1 VPALTTEAGS
11 AVGTRFEH
19 PPTTRARTRLQNN
32 NVKPKKFGNDFVC
45 FLATVGEPRDFQ
57 EVVTQQEWKKGMD
70 VEYQALEKNKM

>member
-1 VPALTTEAGS
+1 M
-11 AVGTRFEH
+11 GTRFEH
-19 PPTTRARTRLQNN
+19 PPTTRARTGLQNN